1 MSVSGSW
8 LCRFVWC
15 PLVFFHKSKKK
26 KSSAPPPPPFIKDPD
41 PSSCS
46 QNQTSTPC
54 SWLGFR
60 PELYRSGD
68 KQPPPHTPQKSG
80 SLGGRKRRHSVSHLQ
95 TALLPHRYAAP
106 LEVAPWV
113 IRAQWQKKDK
123 ARFKCQQIKVSS
135 TQARSPCV
143 GSNGEPGLGSIVS
156 SSSCLSGRAR
166 QALVQ
171 DSV

>member
-1 MSVSGSW
+1 MFQARDCGA
-8 LCRFVWC
+8 LCDA
-15 PLVFFHKSKKK
+15 LLFFSTRTKKK
-26 KSSAPPPPPFIKDPD
+26 KKNSPSSPFKDPD

-60 PELYRSGD
+60 PQLYRSED
-68 KQPPPHTPQKSG
+68 KQPPSQKSG

-113 IRAQWQKKDK
+113 IRAQWQKTDK